1 MLAACVRSIADSK
14 DICIVNTFA
23 YVFTG
28 TELLYNDFDCPLLM
42 LKKDNVCVI
51 PTSLVHSISFVH
63 QCSSTCV
70 FKETIARKLVE
81 REPIQSH
88 IE

>member
-1 MLAACVRSIADSK
+1 MSLQALNYSTMI
-14 DICIVNTFA
+14 
-23 YVFTG
+23 
-28 TELLYNDFDCPLLM
+28 FDCPLLM
-42 LKKDNVCVI
+42 LMKDNVCVI

-88 IE
+88 RIVFEHDLSNDNILCLNNYCM